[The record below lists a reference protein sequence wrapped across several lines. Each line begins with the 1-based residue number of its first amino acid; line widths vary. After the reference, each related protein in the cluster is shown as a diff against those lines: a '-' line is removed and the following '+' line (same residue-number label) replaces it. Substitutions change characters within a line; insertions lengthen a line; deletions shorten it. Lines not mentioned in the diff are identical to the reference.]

1 MKINELQENSLF
13 FEMDPSRRGFLKK
26 LGKGAM
32 ALGAAALINM
42 LPKEVQA
49 AMSRRDCQRL
59 WELSHDAM
67 EMAQAGADKKRI
79 ESQLVDRYINGLD
92 TGSKYDGYQERL
104 ANRVINIAI
113 EHKDDISAY
122 DYAELFYNKCLKG
135 DL

>member
-1 MKINELQENSLF
+1 MRINEVVNYSLF

-32 ALGAAALINM
+32 VLGAAALINM

-79 ESQLVDRYINGLD
+79 ESQLVRRYIKGLE
-92 TGSKYDGYQERL
+92 TGSKYDGYHERL
-104 ANRVINIAI
+104 ANRVIDIAI

>member
-1 MKINELQENSLF
+1 MKINEVINVSLF
-13 FEMDPSRRGFLKK
+13 FEMDPSRRGFLKS
-26 LGKGAM
+26 LGRGAM
-32 ALGAAALINM
+32 AVVGAAALSM

-79 ESQLVDRYINGLD
+79 ASQLVRRYIKELD
-92 TGSKYDGYQERL
+92 TGSKYDGYHERL
-104 ANRVINIAI
+104 ANRVIDIAI

-122 DYAELFYNKCLKG
+122 EYAELWYKKCLKG